1 MTDERRRDDDRP
13 VDMGPELGRLWA
25 RAKAMGEKKY
35 RFDFQLSGWAI
46 AAILLVVF
54 IVFVRAVG

>member
-1 MTDERRRDDDRP
+1 MTNDRRPGDDGP
-13 VDMGPELGRLWA
+13 VDLSPELGRLWQ

-46 AAILLVVF
+46 AAIGLVLF
-54 IVFVRAVG
+54 IVFIRAVG